1 MTILLIFLALSL
13 ICTVLLVSATM
24 LSSRMNQRQAWDES
38 YDEGNRGAGIT
49 DAVGEAAPYGTE

>member
-38 YDEGNRGAGIT
+38 YDEGSQGAGIT